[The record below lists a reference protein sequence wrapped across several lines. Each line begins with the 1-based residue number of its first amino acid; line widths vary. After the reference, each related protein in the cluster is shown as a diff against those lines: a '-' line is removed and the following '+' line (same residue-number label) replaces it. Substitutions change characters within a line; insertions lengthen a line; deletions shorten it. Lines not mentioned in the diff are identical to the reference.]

1 MLMVHNG
8 RQRPRKVHIAPGA
21 VFITRWIPPVLAIL
35 RTSTSTT
42 LLASLSMPTTSIA
55 LCLNRKAFRPLAESP
70 RAGPD
75 RFRLQA
81 KVGKNLAHA
90 NSLELQKSECWHCGN
105 QFKFL
110 SCSVAGADRSL
121 DKWQAQWSWDQRGG
135 HPDLRIMEQTIVLL
149 EIHCYLLCSAVST
162 LSCQWRSMQR
172 TWTCECESRVKV
184 EGPPP
189 CKVLHVRSLQ
199 RTGTLCLCER
209 CKS

>member
-1 MLMVHNG
+1 MLIRQLVHFGICSQDGSAQVQDCHSNSIWGRAAYFLAKRALFLLVYVFIWPFIDTFGQRGSHSNLVILNIIFFLQNNAKTMLMVHNG
-8 RQRPRKVHIAPGA
+8 RQRRRKVHIAPGA
-21 VFITRWIPPVLAIL
+21 VFITSWIPPVLAIL

-121 DKWQAQWSWDQRGG
+121 DKW
-135 HPDLRIMEQTIVLL
+135 
-149 EIHCYLLCSAVST
+149 
-162 LSCQWRSMQR
+162 
-172 TWTCECESRVKV
+172 
-184 EGPPP
+184 
-189 CKVLHVRSLQ
+189 
-199 RTGTLCLCER
+199 
-209 CKS
+209 

>member
-1 MLMVHNG
+1 MV
-8 RQRPRKVHIAPGA
+8 KIASQESAYCARCSVYNKLDPTGA
-21 VFITRWIPPVLAIL
+21 CNPP
-35 RTSTSTT
+35 STSTT

-81 KVGKNLAHA
+81 KVRKNLAHA

-121 DKWQAQWSWDQRGG
+121 DKWQARWRPMVVILIWHQEDNGTVFRTNDCFAWDSLLPVVLCVCSIYASMSMAL
-135 HPDLRIMEQTIVLL
+135 HAENWDLWMWE
-149 EIHCYLLCSAVST
+149 LCKS
-162 LSCQWRSMQR
+162 WRSSSMQ
-172 TWTCECESRVKV
+172 
-184 EGPPP
+184 GPA
-189 CKVLHVRSLQ
+189 CKVPVENWDSVW
-199 RTGTLCLCER
+199 EV
-209 CKS
+209 